1 MAQSLNKHLLIG
13 NVGQDPRVSS
23 YNDRKVAQFTLAT
36 SKVFKDRD
44 GNKQEIT
51 DWHNIVAWTP
61 CAEIV
66 EQFVKKGSRIYV
78 EGESR
83 TRSYQTDSGET
94 RYITEVLAST
104 VILLDRKLNEGG
116 DRSQAPAPAPQPQY
130 QQQQRQPQNQGAA
143 PQYQQRQP
151 VQHQAQPQPSGD
163 YGDGLGLDSDDMP
176 AF

>member
-1 MAQSLNKHLLIG
+1 MAQSLNKHMLIG

-36 SKVFKDRD
+36 SETYKDRD
-44 GNKQEIT
+44 GNKQEQT
-51 DWHNIVAWTP
+51 DWHNIVAWSP
-61 CAEIV
+61 VAEIV

-78 EGESR
+78 DGKSR
-83 TRSYQTDSGET
+83 TRSYQTQEGET

-116 DRSQAPAPAPQPQY
+116 DRMPPAPAPQP
-130 QQQQRQPQNQGAA
+130 QQQRQPQNQGAA

-151 VQHQAQPQPSGD
+151 QAQPQPQAGD
-163 YGDGLGLDSDDMP
+163 YADGLGLESDDMP

>member
-1 MAQSLNKHLLIG
+1 MAQSLNKHMLIG

-36 SKVFKDRD
+36 SEIYKDRD
-44 GNKQEIT
+44 GNKKEQT
-51 DWHNIVAWTP
+51 DWHNIVAWSP
-61 CAEIV
+61 VAEIV

-78 EGESR
+78 EGKSR
-83 TRSYQTDSGET
+83 TRSYQTQNGET
-94 RYITEVLAST
+94 RYITEVLADT

-116 DRSQAPAPAPQPQY
+116 DRVPPAPAPQPQP
-130 QQQQRQPQNQGAA
+130 QQRRQPQNQGAA

-151 VQHQAQPQPSGD
+151 QAQPQAGD
-163 YGDGLGLDSDDMP
+163 YADGLGLESDDMP

>member
-1 MAQSLNKHLLIG
+1 MAQSLNKHMLIG
-13 NVGQDPRVSS
+13 NVGQDPRVST

-36 SKVFKDRD
+36 SETFKDRD
-44 GNKQEIT
+44 GNKKEQT

-61 CAEIV
+61 VAEIV

-78 EGESR
+78 EGKSR
-83 TRSYQTDSGET
+83 TRSYQTQNGET
-94 RYITEVLAST
+94 RYITEVLADT

-116 DRSQAPAPAPQPQY
+116 DRVPPAPAPQPQ
-130 QQQQRQPQNQGAA
+130 QQRRQPQNQGAA

-151 VQHQAQPQPSGD
+151 QAGD
-163 YGDGLGLDSDDMP
+163 YADGLGLESDDMP

>member
-1 MAQSLNKHLLIG
+1 MAQSLNKHMLIG

-36 SKVFKDRD
+36 SETYKDRD
-44 GNKQEIT
+44 GNKKEQT
-51 DWHNIVAWTP
+51 DWHNIVAWSP
-61 CAEIV
+61 VAEIV

-78 EGESR
+78 EGKSR
-83 TRSYQTDSGET
+83 TRSYQTQNGET
-94 RYITEVLAST
+94 RYITEVLADT

-116 DRSQAPAPAPQPQY
+116 DRMPPAPAPQPQ
-130 QQQQRQPQNQGAA
+130 QQHRQPQNQGAA

-151 VQHQAQPQPSGD
+151 QAQPQAGD
-163 YGDGLGLDSDDMP
+163 YADGLGLESDDMP

>member
-1 MAQSLNKHLLIG
+1 MAQSLNKHMLIG
-13 NVGQDPRVSS
+13 NVGQDPRISS

-36 SKVFKDRD
+36 SETFKDRD
-44 GNKQEIT
+44 GNKKEQT

-61 CAEIV
+61 VAEIV

-78 EGESR
+78 EGKSR
-83 TRSYQTDSGET
+83 TRSYQTQNGET
-94 RYITEVLAST
+94 RYITEVLADT

-116 DRSQAPAPAPQPQY
+116 NRTPAPAPEPQY
-130 QQQQRQPQNQGAA
+130 QQPRQQRQPQNQGAA

-151 VQHQAQPQPSGD
+151 QAQPQAGD
-163 YGDGLGLDSDDMP
+163 YADGLGLESDDMP

>member
-1 MAQSLNKHLLIG
+1 MAQSLNKHMLIG

-36 SKVFKDRD
+36 SETFKDRD
-44 GNKQEIT
+44 GNKKEQT
-51 DWHNIVAWTP
+51 DWHNIVAWSP
-61 CAEIV
+61 VAEIV

-78 EGESR
+78 EGKSR
-83 TRSYQTDSGET
+83 TRSYQTQNGET
-94 RYITEVLAST
+94 RYITEVLADT

-116 DRSQAPAPAPQPQY
+116 DRMPQAPAPQPQ
-130 QQQQRQPQNQGAA
+130 QQHRRPQNQGAA

-151 VQHQAQPQPSGD
+151 QAQPQAGD
-163 YGDGLGLDSDDMP
+163 YADGLGLESDDMP

>member
-1 MAQSLNKHLLIG
+1 MAQSLNKHMLIG
-13 NVGQDPRVSS
+13 NVGQDPRVST

-61 CAEIV
+61 AAEIV
-66 EQFVKKGSRIYV
+66 EQFVKKGARIYV

-83 TRSYQTDSGET
+83 TRSYQTQDGNRHYS
-94 RYITEVLAST
+94 TEVMAST

-116 DRSQAPAPAPQPQY
+116 DRNQAPAPAP
-130 QQQQRQPQNQGAA
+130 QPQNQGAA

-151 VQHQAQPQPSGD
+151 AQRQQQQQNID

>member
-36 SKVFKDRD
+36 SETFKDRD
-44 GNKQEIT
+44 GNKQEQT
-51 DWHNIVAWTP
+51 DWHNIVAWSP
-61 CAEIV
+61 VAEIV
-66 EQFVKKGSRIYV
+66 EQFVKKGSRIYI
-78 EGESR
+78 EGKSR
-83 TRSYQTDSGET
+83 TRSYQTQEGET
-94 RYITEVLAST
+94 RYITEVLANT
-104 VILLDRKLNEGG
+104 VILLDKKDG

-151 VQHQAQPQPSGD
+151 VQHQHQAQPSGD
-163 YGDGLGLDSDDMP
+163 FGDGLGLDSDDMP

>member
-1 MAQSLNKHLLIG
+1 MAQSLNKHMLIG

-36 SKVFKDRD
+36 SETFKDRD
-44 GNKQEIT
+44 GNKKEQT

-61 CAEIV
+61 VAEIV

-78 EGESR
+78 EGKSR
-83 TRSYQTDSGET
+83 TRSYQTQNGET
-94 RYITEVLAST
+94 RYITEVLADT

-116 DRSQAPAPAPQPQY
+116 DRMPPAPAPQPQ
-130 QQQQRQPQNQGAA
+130 QQQRRQPQNQGAA

-151 VQHQAQPQPSGD
+151 QAQPQAG
-163 YGDGLGLDSDDMP
+163 YYADGLGLESDDMP

>member
-1 MAQSLNKHLLIG
+1 MAQSLNKHMLIG

-36 SKVFKDRD
+36 SETYKDRD
-44 GNKQEIT
+44 GNKQEQT
-51 DWHNIVAWTP
+51 DWHNIVAWSP
-61 CAEIV
+61 VAEIV

-78 EGESR
+78 EGKSR
-83 TRSYQTDSGET
+83 TRSYQTQEGET

-116 DRSQAPAPAPQPQY
+116 DRMPPAPAPQP
-130 QQQQRQPQNQGAA
+130 QQQRQPQNQGAA

-151 VQHQAQPQPSGD
+151 QAQPQPQAGD
-163 YGDGLGLDSDDMP
+163 YADGLGLESDDMP

>member
-36 SKVFKDRD
+36 SETFKDRD
-44 GNKQEIT
+44 GNKQEQT
-51 DWHNIVAWTP
+51 DWHNIVAWSP
-61 CAEIV
+61 VAEIV
-66 EQFVKKGSRIYV
+66 EQFVKKGSRIYI
-78 EGESR
+78 EGKSR
-83 TRSYQTDSGET
+83 TRSYQTQEGET
-94 RYITEVLAST
+94 RYITEVLANT

-116 DRSQAPAPAPQPQY
+116 DRIPPAPAPQPQT
-130 QQQQRQPQNQGAA
+130 QQRRQPQNQGAA

-151 VQHQAQPQPSGD
+151 QPQPQAGD
-163 YGDGLGLDSDDMP
+163 YGDGLGLESDDMP

>member
-36 SKVFKDRD
+36 SKTFKDRD

-51 DWHNIVAWTP
+51 DWHNIVAWSP
-61 CAEIV
+61 VAEIV

-94 RYITEVLAST
+94 RYITEVLANT
-104 VILLDRKLNEGG
+104 VILLDKKDG
-116 DRSQAPAPAPQPQY
+116 DRMPPAPAPQPQ
-130 QQQQRQPQNQGAA
+130 QQRRQPQNQGAA

-151 VQHQAQPQPSGD
+151 QAQPQAGD
-163 YGDGLGLDSDDMP
+163 YGDGLGLESDDMP

>member
-1 MAQSLNKHLLIG
+1 MAQSLNKHMLIG

-36 SKVFKDRD
+36 SETFKDRD
-44 GNKQEIT
+44 GNKKEQT

-61 CAEIV
+61 VAEIV
-66 EQFVKKGSRIYV
+66 EQFVKKGGRIYV
-78 EGESR
+78 EGKSR
-83 TRSYQTDSGET
+83 TRSYQTQNGET
-94 RYITEVLAST
+94 RYITEVLADT

-116 DRSQAPAPAPQPQY
+116 DRMPPAPAPQPQ
-130 QQQQRQPQNQGAA
+130 QQHRRPQNQGAA

-151 VQHQAQPQPSGD
+151 QAQPQPQAGD
-163 YGDGLGLDSDDMP
+163 YADGLGLESDDMP

>member
-1 MAQSLNKHLLIG
+1 MAQSLNKHMLIG
-13 NVGQDPRVSS
+13 NVGQDPRIST

-36 SKVFKDRD
+36 SETFKDRD
-44 GNKQEIT
+44 GNKKEQT

-61 CAEIV
+61 VAEIV

-78 EGESR
+78 EGKSR
-83 TRSYQTDSGET
+83 TRSYQTQNGET
-94 RYITEVLAST
+94 RYITEVLADT

-116 DRSQAPAPAPQPQY
+116 DRVPPAPAPQPQ
-130 QQQQRQPQNQGAA
+130 QQQRRQPQNQGAA

-151 VQHQAQPQPSGD
+151 QAQPQAGD
-163 YGDGLGLDSDDMP
+163 YADGLGLESDDMP

>member
-36 SKVFKDRD
+36 SETFKDRD
-44 GNKQEIT
+44 GNKKEQT

-61 CAEIV
+61 VAEIV

-78 EGESR
+78 EGKSR
-83 TRSYQTDSGET
+83 TRSYQTQNGET
-94 RYITEVLAST
+94 RYITEVLADT

-116 DRSQAPAPAPQPQY
+116 DRMPPAPAPQP

-151 VQHQAQPQPSGD
+151 QAQPQAGD
-163 YGDGLGLDSDDMP
+163 YADGLGLESDDMP

>member
-1 MAQSLNKHLLIG
+1 MAQSLNKHMLIG

-36 SKVFKDRD
+36 SETFKDRD
-44 GNKQEIT
+44 GNKQEQT
-51 DWHNIVAWTP
+51 DWHNIVAWSP
-61 CAEIV
+61 VAEIV

-78 EGESR
+78 EGKSR
-83 TRSYQTDSGET
+83 TRSYQTQEGET

-116 DRSQAPAPAPQPQY
+116 DRMPPAPAPQPQ
-130 QQQQRQPQNQGAA
+130 QQRRQPQNQGAA

-151 VQHQAQPQPSGD
+151 QAQPQAGD
-163 YGDGLGLDSDDMP
+163 YGDGLGLESDDMP

>member
-1 MAQSLNKHLLIG
+1 MAQSLNKHMLIG
-13 NVGQDPRVSS
+13 NVGQDPRVST

-61 CAEIV
+61 TAEIV
-66 EQFVKKGSRIYV
+66 EQFVKKGARIYV

-83 TRSYQTDSGET
+83 TRSYQTNEGDT
-94 RYITEVLAST
+94 RYITEVMAST

-116 DRSQAPAPAPQPQY
+116 DRNQAPAPAPQPQY
-130 QQQQRQPQNQGAA
+130 QRQPQNQGAA

-151 VQHQAQPQPSGD
+151 AQRQQPQQQNID